1 MFFNPIIVRGTLEV
15 YHHGATVGKSEVVEG
30 SRYLTAV
37 T

>member
-1 MFFNPIIVRGTLEV
+1 MFSNPIILRGTFQV
-15 YHHGATVGKSEVVEG
+15 YHHGATVGMSEVVEG